1 MSRDM
6 ASILPVAGGRAAW
19 RSLRSSLA
27 ERRGLIAGAI
37 ALQMAASAAGLVGPQ
52 LLERIINSSGALT
65 DATIDRTALLFTVA
79 LLVQTVFTA
88 GARACGA
95 LTGEYV
101 LARLRERFISTV
113 LALPIGIVERAGT
126 GDLMTRA
133 STDVDDM
140 SQAVRRGLPELLV
153 AGVTGILAIVALV
166 VTAPI
171 LGLVVVP
178 VIPPLVLA
186 TRWYLHRARPAYQQQ
201 AAGEAL
207 VNADLQETVN
217 AARTIESL
225 RLGARRI
232 AQTDDDI
239 REWIAWERRT
249 LRLRT
254 VFFGSCEAAYVVPL
268 VLCLLF
274 GGLLVIHGQLSIGA
288 VAAAALYTQQLVS
301 PVDTLLAWQDEV
313 QLASASLSRV
323 VGVSEVPPAEIT
335 ERIPSDQR
343 LVAEQVRFAYNE
355 DADVLHGID
364 LSPDVGARLAV
375 VGPSGAGKSTLA
387 LLLAGVHA
395 PRTGSVEFGGVE
407 PHLLPP
413 ERLRREVALVTQ
425 EHHLFACSL
434 RDNLRLARADA
445 NDEQLL
451 KVLEAVDAIQAFRAL
466 PAGLDTVIGSGGT
479 SISPGFA
486 QQIGVARLL
495 LADPHTLVLDE
506 ATSLLDSRAAR
517 HLERSVAVL
526 LEGRT
531 VIAISHRLH
540 AAHDAEIVVVVEDG
554 RISEYG
560 THTAL
565 LSAGGAYAQL
575 WSTWRQESA
584 EPGSQESVGPSAST
598 ADWTGST
605 DILPSEQKT

>member
-52 LLERIINSSGALT
+52 LLERIINNSGALT
-65 DATIDRTALLFTVA
+65 DATIDRTALLFTIA

-101 LARLRERFISTV
+101 LARMRERFIATV

-153 AGVTGILAIVALV
+153 ASITCVLAIVALV

-186 TRWYLHRARPAYQQQ
+186 TRWYLRRARPAYQRE
-201 AAGEAL
+201 AASHSV
-207 VNADLQETVN
+207 VNGDLQETVN

-239 REWIAWERRT
+239 REWISWERRT

-343 LVAEQVRFAYNE
+343 LVADQVHFAYNE

-451 KVLEAVDAIQAFRAL
+451 AVLEAVDAMQAFGAL
-466 PAGLDTVIGSGGT
+466 PAGWDTVIGSGGT

-486 QQIGVARLL
+486 QQIAVARLL

-560 THTAL
+560 THAAL
-565 LSAGGAYAQL
+565 LSAGGAYARL
-575 WSTWRQESA
+575 WDTWRQDSS
-584 EPGSQESVGPSAST
+584 EPGDQPSVGPRTPT
-598 ADWTGST
+598 AD
-605 DILPSEQKT
+605 

>member
-1 MSRDM
+1 MSRDTS
-6 ASILPVAGGRAAW
+6 SILPVAGGRAAW
-19 RSLRSSLA
+19 RSLRSGLA
-27 ERRGLIAGAI
+27 ERRGLIAAAI

-65 DATIDRTALLFTVA
+65 DATINSTAILFTIA
-79 LLVQTVFTA
+79 LVVQTIFTA

-133 STDVDDM
+133 STDIDDM

-153 AGVTGILAIVALV
+153 AGVTGVLAIVALV

-178 VIPPLVLA
+178 VIPPLVIA
-186 TRWYLHRARPAYQQQ
+186 TRWYLRRARPAYQLQ
-201 AAGEAL
+201 AAAEAV
-207 VNADLQETVN
+207 VNSDLQETVD

-225 RLGARRI
+225 RPGPRRI

-239 REWIAWERRT
+239 RDWVAWERRT

-254 VFFGSCEAAYVVPL
+254 VFFGTCEAAYIVPL

-274 GGLLVIHGQLSIGA
+274 GGLLVMNGQLSIGA

-323 VGVSEVPPAEIT
+323 VGVSEVPAAEMT
-335 ERIPSDQR
+335 ERIPRDQR
-343 LVAEQVRFAYNE
+343 LVAERVHFAY
-355 DADVLHGID
+355 DDGPDVLHGID
-364 LSPDVGARLAV
+364 LSPEVGARLAV

-387 LLLAGVHA
+387 LLLAGVHQ
-395 PRTGSVEFGGVE
+395 PRTGFVRIGGVE

-413 ERLRREVALVTQ
+413 DRLRREVALVTQ

-434 RDNLRLARADA
+434 RDNLRLARPDA
-445 NDEQLL
+445 SDRQLL
-451 KVLEAVDAIQAFRAL
+451 AVLETVDGMQAVRSL
-466 PAGLDTVIGSGGT
+466 PAGLDTILGSGGT

-486 QQIGVARLL
+486 QQIAIARLL

-517 HLERSVAVL
+517 HLERPVAVL

-540 AAHDAEIVVVVEDG
+540 AAHDAELVVVVEDG
-554 RISEYG
+554 RISEFG
-560 THTAL
+560 THADL
-565 LSAGGAYAQL
+565 LCAGGAYARL
-575 WSTWRQESA
+575 WNTWRQDSA
-584 EPGSQESVGPSAST
+584 GVVDQA
-598 ADWTGST
+598 
-605 DILPSEQKT
+605 

>member
-1 MSRDM
+1 MSRDTGP
-6 ASILPVAGGRAAW
+6 ILPVASGRVAW
-19 RSLRSSLA
+19 RSLKAGLA

-52 LLERIINSSGALT
+52 LLERVINSSGALT
-65 DATIDRTALLFTVA
+65 NATIDSTALLFAGA
-79 LLVQTVFTA
+79 LLVQTLCTA

-95 LTGEYV
+95 LTGEHV
-101 LARLRERFISTV
+101 LARLRERLISTV

-153 AGVTGILAIVALV
+153 ATVTCVLAIAALV

-178 VIPPLVLA
+178 VIPLLTFA
-186 TRWYLHRARPAYQQQ
+186 TRWYLRRARPAYQREAAAQ
-201 AAGEAL
+201 AV
-207 VNADLQETVN
+207 VNAGLQETVN

-225 RLGARRI
+225 RLGPRRI
-232 AQTDDDI
+232 AQTDEDI
-239 REWIAWERRT
+239 REWILWERRT
-249 LRLRT
+249 LRMRT
-254 VFFGSCEAAYVVPL
+254 IFFGSCEAAYIVPL

-323 VGVSEVPPAEIT
+323 VGVSEVPPAETT
-335 ERIPSDQR
+335 ERLPIDQR
-343 LVAEQVRFAYNE
+343 LVADRVRFAYNE
-355 DADVLHGID
+355 NEDVLHGID
-364 LSPDVGARLAV
+364 LSPAVGARLAV

-395 PRTGSVEFGGVE
+395 PRSGAVEVGGVE
-407 PHLLPP
+407 PHLMPP
-413 ERLRREVALVTQ
+413 DRLRREVALVTQ

-434 RDNLRLARADA
+434 RDNLRLARPDA
-445 NDEQLL
+445 SDEELMAA
-451 KVLEAVDAIQAFRAL
+451 LETVDAGPAVRAL
-466 PAGLDTVIGSGGT
+466 PSGLDTIIGSGGA

-486 QQIGVARLL
+486 QQIAIARLL

-540 AAHDAEIVVVVEDG
+540 AAHDAELVVVVEDG

-560 THTAL
+560 THADL
-565 LSAGGAYAQL
+565 LRTGGAYAQL
-575 WSTWRQESA
+575 WNTWRQD
-584 EPGSQESVGPSAST
+584 SQALGGERPAVN
-598 ADWTGST
+598 
-605 DILPSEQKT
+605 

>member
-1 MSRDM
+1 MSRDA

-19 RSLRSSLA
+19 RSLRSGLA
-27 ERRGLIAGAI
+27 ERRGLIAAAI

-52 LLERIINSSGALT
+52 LLERIINSSGTLT
-65 DATIDRTALLFTVA
+65 DATIDSTALLFTAA
-79 LLVQTVFTA
+79 LVVQTIFTA

-153 AGVTGILAIVALV
+153 AGVTGVLAIVALV
-166 VTAPI
+166 VTAPV

-178 VIPPLVLA
+178 VMPPLFIA
-186 TRWYLHRARPAYQQQ
+186 TRWYLRRARPAYQQQ
-201 AAGEAL
+201 AAAEAV
-207 VNADLQETVN
+207 VNSDLQETVD

-225 RLGARRI
+225 RLGPRRI

-239 REWIAWERRT
+239 RDWVAWERRT

-254 VFFGSCEAAYVVPL
+254 VFFGTCEAAYIVPL

-274 GGLLVIHGQLSIGA
+274 GGLLVMHGQLSIGA

-323 VGVSEVPPAEIT
+323 VGVSEVPAAEMT
-335 ERIPSDQR
+335 DRIPRDQR
-343 LVAEQVRFAYNE
+343 LVAERVHFAY
-355 DADVLHGID
+355 DDAADVLHGID
-364 LSPDVGARLAV
+364 LSPEVGARLAV

-387 LLLAGVHA
+387 LLLAGVHP
-395 PRTGSVEFGGVE
+395 PRTGFVRIGGVE

-413 ERLRREVALVTQ
+413 DRLRREVALVTQ

-434 RDNLRLARADA
+434 RDNLRLARPDA
-445 NDEQLL
+445 SDRQLMA
-451 KVLEAVDAIQAFRAL
+451 VLETVDGMQAVRSL
-466 PAGLDTVIGSGGT
+466 PAGLDTILGSGGT

-486 QQIGVARLL
+486 QQIAIARLL

-540 AAHDAEIVVVVEDG
+540 AAHDAELVVVVENG
-554 RISEYG
+554 RISESG
-560 THTAL
+560 THADL
-565 LSAGGAYAQL
+565 LRAGGAYARL
-575 WSTWRQESA
+575 WNTWRQDSA
-584 EPGSQESVGPSAST
+584 GVADQAYGGPS
-598 ADWTGST
+598 G
-605 DILPSEQKT
+605 E

>member
-52 LLERIINSSGALT
+52 LLERIINTSGALT
-65 DATIDRTALLFTVA
+65 DATIDRTALLFTIA

-101 LARLRERFISTV
+101 LARMRERFIATV

-153 AGVTGILAIVALV
+153 ASITCVLAIVALV

-186 TRWYLHRARPAYQQQ
+186 TRWYLRRARPAYQREAAAQ
-201 AAGEAL
+201 AV
-207 VNADLQETVN
+207 VNGDLQETVN

-335 ERIPSDQR
+335 DRIPSDQR
-343 LVAEQVRFAYNE
+343 LVADEVHFAYND

-395 PRTGSVEFGGVE
+395 PRTGSVAFGGVE

-445 NDEQLL
+445 NDAQLL
-451 KVLEAVDAIQAFRAL
+451 EVLEAVDAMQAFRAL
-466 PAGLDTVIGSGGT
+466 PAGLDTIIGSGGT

-486 QQIGVARLL
+486 QQIAVARLL

-560 THTAL
+560 THAAL

-575 WSTWRQESA
+575 WNTWRQESA

>member
-1 MSRDM
+1 MSRDT

-19 RSLRSSLA
+19 RSLRSGLG
-27 ERRGLIAGAI
+27 ERRGLIAAAI

-52 LLERIINSSGALT
+52 LLERIINGSGALT
-65 DATIDRTALLFTVA
+65 DATIDSTALLFTIA
-79 LLVQTVFTA
+79 LAVQTIFTA

-101 LARLRERFISTV
+101 LARLREQFITTV

-153 AGVTGILAIVALV
+153 AGVTGVLAIVALV
-166 VTAPI
+166 VTAPV

-178 VIPPLVLA
+178 VIPPLVIA
-186 TRWYLHRARPAYQQQ
+186 TRWYLRRARPAYQQQ
-201 AAGEAL
+201 AAAEAV
-207 VNADLQETVN
+207 VNSDLQETVD
-217 AARTIESL
+217 AARSIESL
-225 RLGARRI
+225 RLGPRRI

-239 REWIAWERRT
+239 RNWVAWERRT

-254 VFFGSCEAAYVVPL
+254 VFFGTCEAAYIVPL

-274 GGLLVIHGQLSIGA
+274 GGVLVMNGQLSIGA

-323 VGVSEVPPAEIT
+323 VGVSEVPAAEMT
-335 ERIPSDQR
+335 ERIPADQR
-343 LVAEQVRFAYNE
+343 LVAERVHFAYE
-355 DADVLHGID
+355 DAADVLHGID
-364 LSPDVGARLAV
+364 LSPEVGARLAV

-387 LLLAGVHA
+387 LLLAGVHP
-395 PRTGSVEFGGVE
+395 PRTGSVRVGGVE

-413 ERLRREVALVTQ
+413 DRLRREIALVTQ

-434 RDNLRLARADA
+434 RDNLRLARPDA
-445 NDEQLL
+445 SDRQLL
-451 KVLEAVDAIQAFRAL
+451 AALETVDAMQAVRSL
-466 PAGLDTVIGSGGT
+466 PAGLDTILGSGGT

-486 QQIGVARLL
+486 QQIAIARLL

-517 HLERSVAVL
+517 HLERSVAAL

-540 AAHDAEIVVVVEDG
+540 AAHDAELVVVVEDG
-554 RISEYG
+554 RISESG
-560 THTAL
+560 THADL
-565 LSAGGAYAQL
+565 LRAGGAYARL
-575 WSTWRQESA
+575 WNTWRQDSA
-584 EPGSQESVGPSAST
+584 GVV
-598 ADWTGST
+598 D
-605 DILPSEQKT
+605 

>member
-19 RSLRSSLA
+19 RSLRSGLA
-27 ERRGLIAGAI
+27 ERRGLIAAAVG
-37 ALQMAASAAGLVGPQ
+37 LQMAASAAGLVGPQ
-52 LLERIINSSGALT
+52 LLERIINGSGALT
-65 DATIDRTALLFTVA
+65 DATIDSTALLFTAA
-79 LLVQTVFTA
+79 LLVQTIFTA
-88 GARACGA
+88 GARVCGA

-133 STDVDDM
+133 STDIDDM

-153 AGVTGILAIVALV
+153 AGVTGVLAVAALV
-166 VTAPI
+166 VTAPV

-178 VIPPLVLA
+178 VIPPLVIA
-186 TRWYLHRARPAYQQQ
+186 TRWYLRRARPAYQLQ
-201 AAGEAL
+201 AAAEAV
-207 VNADLQETVN
+207 VNSDLQETVN

-225 RLGARRI
+225 RLGPRRI
-232 AQTDDDI
+232 AQTDEDI
-239 REWIAWERRT
+239 RDWVALERRT

-254 VFFGSCEAAYVVPL
+254 VFFGTCEAAYILPL

-274 GGLLVIHGQLSIGA
+274 GGLLVMHGQLTIGA

-323 VGVSEVPPAEIT
+323 VGVSEVPAAEMT
-335 ERIPSDQR
+335 ERLPSDRR
-343 LVAEQVRFAYNE
+343 LVAERLHFAYD
-355 DADVLHGID
+355 DADDVLHGID
-364 LSPDVGARLAV
+364 LSPEVGARLAV

-387 LLLAGVHA
+387 LLLAGVHP
-395 PRTGSVEFGGVE
+395 PRIGFVHVGGVE

-413 ERLRREVALVTQ
+413 DRLRREVALVTQ

-434 RDNLRLARADA
+434 RDNLRLARSDA
-445 NDEQLL
+445 SDQQLL
-451 KVLEAVDAIQAFRAL
+451 AVLETVDAMQAVRSL
-466 PAGLDTVIGSGGT
+466 PAGLDTVLGSGGA
-479 SISPGFA
+479 SISPGVA
-486 QQIGVARLL
+486 QQIAIARLL

-540 AAHDAEIVVVVEDG
+540 AAHDAELVVVVEDG
-554 RISEYG
+554 RISEFG
-560 THTAL
+560 THADL
-565 LSAGGAYAQL
+565 LRAGGAYAQL
-575 WSTWRQESA
+575 WNTWRQDSA
-584 EPGSQESVGPSAST
+584 GVLG
-598 ADWTGST
+598 
-605 DILPSEQKT
+605 

>member
-1 MSRDM
+1 MSRDTGP
-6 ASILPVAGGRAAW
+6 ILPVACGRAAW

-27 ERRGLIAGAI
+27 ERHGLIAAAI
-37 ALQMAASAAGLVGPQ
+37 ALQMLASAAGLVGPQ
-52 LLERIINSSGALT
+52 LLERVINSSGALT
-65 DATIDRTALLFTVA
+65 DSTIDRTALLFAAA

-101 LARLRERFISTV
+101 LARLRERFITTV

-133 STDVDDM
+133 STDVDEM

-153 AGVTGILAIVALV
+153 AGVTGVLAIVALI
-166 VTAPI
+166 VTAPV
-171 LGLVVVP
+171 LGLVVLP
-178 VIPPLVLA
+178 VIPPLVFA
-186 TRWYLHRARPAYQQQ
+186 TRWYLRRARPAYQRQ
-201 AAGEAL
+201 AAAEAV

-225 RLGARRI
+225 RLGPRRI
-232 AQTDDDI
+232 IQTDEDI
-239 REWIAWERRT
+239 RDWISWERRT
-249 LRLRT
+249 LRMRT
-254 VFFGSCEAAYVVPL
+254 IFFGSCEAAYIVPL

-323 VGVSEVPPAEIT
+323 VGVSEVPPAET
-335 ERIPSDQR
+335 TDRVPSDQR
-343 LVAEQVRFAYNE
+343 LVAEQVHFAYKE
-355 DADVLHGID
+355 GTDVLHSID
-364 LSPDVGARLAV
+364 LAPDVGARLAV

-395 PRTGSVEFGGVE
+395 PRSGAVEVGGVE

-413 ERLRREVALVTQ
+413 DRLRREVALVTQ

-434 RDNLRLARADA
+434 RDNLRLARPDA
-445 NDEQLL
+445 TDDELMA
-451 KVLEAVDAIQAFRAL
+451 VLETVDAAPAVRAL
-466 PAGLDTVIGSGGT
+466 PAGLDTVLGSGGT
-479 SISPGFA
+479 SISPGLA
-486 QQIGVARLL
+486 QQIAVARLL

-540 AAHDAEIVVVVEDG
+540 AAHDAEVVVVVEDG

-560 THTAL
+560 THAEL
-565 LSAGGAYAQL
+565 LRAGGPYARL
-575 WSTWRQESA
+575 WNTWRQDSSGA
-584 EPGSQESVGPSAST
+584 
-598 ADWTGST
+598 TG
-605 DILPSEQKT
+605 

>member
-1 MSRDM
+1 M

-27 ERRGLIAGAI
+27 ERRGLIAAAI
-37 ALQMAASAAGLVGPQ
+37 ALQMAASGAGLVGPQ
-52 LLERIINSSGALT
+52 LLERIINSSSALT
-65 DATIDRTALLFTVA
+65 DASIDRTALLFTAA
-79 LLVQTVFTA
+79 LVVQTLCTA

-101 LARLRERFISTV
+101 LARLRERFITTV

-153 AGVTGILAIVALV
+153 AGVTGVLAIAALV

-178 VIPPLVLA
+178 VIPPLLLA
-186 TRWYLHRARPAYQQQ
+186 TRWYLRRARPAYQQQ
-201 AAGEAL
+201 AAAEAV
-207 VNADLQETVN
+207 VNSDLQETVN

-225 RLGARRI
+225 RLGPRRI

-239 REWIAWERRT
+239 RGWIALDRRT

-254 VFFGSCEAAYVVPL
+254 IFFGSCEAAYIVPL

-274 GGLLVIHGQLSIGA
+274 GGLLAMNGQLSIGA

-313 QLASASLSRV
+313 QLASASLARV
-323 VGVSEVPPAEIT
+323 VGVSEVPPAETT
-335 ERIPSDQR
+335 ERVPSDRR
-343 LVAEQVRFAYNE
+343 LVADRVHFAYNE

-364 LSPDVGARLAV
+364 LSPQVGARLAV

-395 PRTGSVEFGGVE
+395 PRTGAVQVGGVE

-413 ERLRREVALVTQ
+413 DRLRREVALVTQ

-434 RDNLRLARADA
+434 RDNLRLARPDA
-445 NDEQLL
+445 GDDQLL
-451 KVLEAVDAIQAFRAL
+451 AVLETVDAMPAVLRL
-466 PAGLDTVIGSGGT
+466 PAGLDTIIGSGGA
-479 SISPGFA
+479 SISPGLA
-486 QQIGVARLL
+486 QQIAVARLL

-540 AAHDAEIVVVVEDG
+540 AAHDAEMVVVVEDG
-554 RISEYG
+554 RISEHG
-560 THTAL
+560 THADL
-565 LSAGGAYAQL
+565 IRAGGAYAEL
-575 WSTWRQESA
+575 WNTWRQDA
-584 EPGSQESVGPSAST
+584 
-598 ADWTGST
+598 
-605 DILPSEQKT
+605 

>member
-1 MSRDM
+1 MSRDT

-19 RSLRSSLA
+19 RSLRSGLA
-27 ERRGLIAGAI
+27 ERRGLIAAAI

-52 LLERIINSSGALT
+52 LLERIINSSGTLT
-65 DATIDRTALLFTVA
+65 DATIDSTALLFTIA
-79 LLVQTVFTA
+79 LVVQTVFTA
-88 GARACGA
+88 GARVCGA

-113 LALPIGIVERAGT
+113 LALPIGIVERAGA

-153 AGVTGILAIVALV
+153 AGVTGVLAIVALV
-166 VTAPI
+166 VTAPV

-186 TRWYLHRARPAYQQQ
+186 TRWYLRRARPAYQQQ
-201 AAGEAL
+201 AAAEAV
-207 VNADLQETVN
+207 VNSDLQETVD

-225 RLGARRI
+225 RLGPQRI

-239 REWIAWERRT
+239 RDWVAWERRT
-249 LRLRT
+249 LGLRT
-254 VFFGSCEAAYVVPL
+254 VFFGTCEVAYIVPL

-274 GGLLVIHGQLSIGA
+274 GGLLVMNGQLTIGA

-323 VGVSEVPPAEIT
+323 VGVSEVPAAEMT

-343 LVAEQVRFAYNE
+343 LVAERVHFAYENA
-355 DADVLHGID
+355 ADVLHGID
-364 LSPDVGARLAV
+364 LTPEVGAQLAV

-387 LLLAGVHA
+387 LLLAGVHP
-395 PRTGSVEFGGVE
+395 PRTGSVLVGGVE

-413 ERLRREVALVTQ
+413 DRLRREVALVTQ

-434 RDNLRLARADA
+434 RDNLRLARPDA
-445 NDEQLL
+445 SDRQLL
-451 KVLEAVDAIQAFRAL
+451 AALETVDAMQAVRSL
-466 PAGLDTVIGSGGT
+466 PAGLDTVLGSGGT

-486 QQIGVARLL
+486 QQIAIARLL

-540 AAHDAEIVVVVEDG
+540 AAHDAELVVVVEDG
-554 RISEYG
+554 RISEFG
-560 THTAL
+560 THADL
-565 LSAGGAYAQL
+565 LRAGGAYARL
-575 WSTWRQESA
+575 WSTWREDSA
-584 EPGSQESVGPSAST
+584 GV
-598 ADWTGST
+598 AD
-605 DILPSEQKT
+605 

>member
-1 MSRDM
+1 MSRDT
-6 ASILPVAGGRAAW
+6 STILPVAGGRAAW
-19 RSLRSSLA
+19 RSLRSGLA
-27 ERRGLIAGAI
+27 ERRGLIAAAI

-52 LLERIINSSGALT
+52 LLERIINSAGALT
-65 DATIDRTALLFTVA
+65 DATINRTALLFTGA
-79 LLVQTVFTA
+79 LVVQTIFTA

-101 LARLRERFISTV
+101 LAQLRERFIATV

-153 AGVTGILAIVALV
+153 AGVTGILAIAALV

-178 VIPPLVLA
+178 VIPPLVIA
-186 TRWYLHRARPAYQQQ
+186 TRWYLRRARPAYQAQ
-201 AAGEAL
+201 AAAEAA

-225 RLGARRI
+225 RLGPRRI
-232 AQTDDDI
+232 TQTDDDI
-239 REWIAWERRT
+239 RDWIGWERRT
-249 LRLRT
+249 LRMRT
-254 VFFGSCEAAYVVPL
+254 IFFGTCEAAYIVPL

-274 GGLLVIHGQLSIGA
+274 GGLLVIHGQLTIGA

-323 VGVSEVPPAEIT
+323 VGVSEVPPAEMT
-335 ERIPSDQR
+335 DRIPADQQ
-343 LVAEQVRFAYNE
+343 LIADQVRFAYN
-355 DADVLHGID
+355 DGADVLHGID
-364 LSPDVGARLAV
+364 LSPDVGSRLAV

-395 PRTGSVEFGGVE
+395 PRTGAVEVGGVE

-413 ERLRREVALVTQ
+413 DRLRREVALVTQ

-434 RDNLRLARADA
+434 RDNLRLARPGAG
-445 NDEQLL
+445 DEQLL
-451 KVLEAVDAIQAFRAL
+451 AVLETVDATQAVWAL

-486 QQIGVARLL
+486 QQIAVARLL

-560 THTAL
+560 THADL
-565 LSAGGAYAQL
+565 LSAGGAYARL
-575 WSTWRQESA
+575 WDTWRQDSA
-584 EPGSQESVGPSAST
+584 EHGQTNGGPSPENVDT
-598 ADWTGST
+598 TGRT
-605 DILPSEQKT
+605 ETLP

>member
-1 MSRDM
+1 MSRDTGP
-6 ASILPVAGGRAAW
+6 ILPIAGGRAAW

-27 ERRGLIAGAI
+27 ERRGLIAAAI
-37 ALQMAASAAGLVGPQ
+37 ALQMLASAAGLVGPQ
-52 LLERIINSSGALT
+52 LLERVINSSGALT
-65 DATIDRTALLFTVA
+65 DVSIDRTALLFSAA
-79 LLVQTVFTA
+79 LMVQTIFTA

-101 LARLRERFISTV
+101 LARLRERFITTV
-113 LALPIGIVERAGT
+113 LALPIGVVERAGT

-133 STDVDDM
+133 STDVDEM

-153 AGVTGILAIVALV
+153 AGVTGVLAIVALV
-166 VTAPI
+166 VTAPV

-178 VIPPLVLA
+178 VIPPLLLT
-186 TRWYLHRARPAYQQQ
+186 TRWYLRRARPAYQRQ
-201 AAGEAL
+201 AAAEAV
-207 VNADLQETVN
+207 VNADIQETVN

-225 RLGARRI
+225 RLGPRRI
-232 AQTDDDI
+232 SQTDDDI
-239 REWIAWERRT
+239 RDWISWERRT
-249 LRLRT
+249 LRMRT
-254 VFFGSCEAAYVVPL
+254 IFFGSCEAAYIVPL
-268 VLCLLF
+268 VLCLLL

-323 VGVSEVPPAEIT
+323 VGVSEVPPAETT
-335 ERIPSDQR
+335 ERVPSDQR
-343 LVAEQVRFAYNE
+343 LVAQQVHFAYSGDE
-355 DADVLHGID
+355 DVLHGID
-364 LSPDVGARLAV
+364 LAPDVGARLAV

-395 PRTGSVEFGGVE
+395 PRRGAVQIGGVE

-413 ERLRREVALVTQ
+413 DRLRREVALVTQ

-434 RDNLRLARADA
+434 RDNLRLARPEAS
-445 NDEQLL
+445 DEELMA
-451 KVLEAVDAIQAFRAL
+451 VLETVDAAPAVRAL
-466 PAGLDTVIGSGGT
+466 PAGLDAVLGSGGI
-479 SISPGFA
+479 SISPGLA
-486 QQIGVARLL
+486 QQIAVARLL

-540 AAHDAEIVVVVEDG
+540 AAHDAEVVVVVEDG

-560 THTAL
+560 THAEL
-565 LSAGGAYAQL
+565 LRADGAYARL
-575 WSTWRQESA
+575 WNTWRQDSA
-584 EPGSQESVGPSAST
+584 GV
-598 ADWTGST
+598 TG
-605 DILPSEQKT
+605 

>member
-1 MSRDM
+1 MSRD
-6 ASILPVAGGRAAW
+6 AGSILPVASGRAAW
-19 RSLRSSLA
+19 RSLQSSLS
-27 ERRGLIAGAI
+27 ERRGLIAAAI

-65 DATIDRTALLFTVA
+65 NATIQRTALLFTAA
-79 LLVQTVFTA
+79 LVVQTLFTA

-101 LARLRERFISTV
+101 LARLRERFIATV

-153 AGVTGILAIVALV
+153 AAVTCVLAIAALV
-166 VTAPI
+166 FTAPI
-171 LGLVVVP
+171 LGLVIVP
-178 VIPPLVLA
+178 VIPLLVFS
-186 TRWYLHRARPAYQQQ
+186 TRRYLRRAGPAYRLQM
-201 AAGEAL
+201 AAEAI

-217 AARTIESL
+217 AARTIEAL
-225 RLGARRI
+225 QLGPRRI
-232 AQTDDDI
+232 TQTDDDI

-249 LRLRT
+249 LRMRT
-254 VFFGSCEAAYVVPL
+254 TFFGSCEVAYVVPL

-274 GGLLVIHGQLSIGA
+274 GGFLVMNGHLTIGA

-323 VGVSEVPPAEIT
+323 VGVSEVPPAETT
-335 ERIPSDQR
+335 EQVPAGQE
-343 LVAEQVRFAYNE
+343 LVADDVHFAYKE
-355 DADVLHGID
+355 GSDVLHGID
-364 LSPDVGARLAV
+364 LAPDVGARLAV

-395 PRTGSVEFGGVE
+395 PRAGAVEVGGVP
-407 PHLLPP
+407 PHLMPP
-413 ERLRREVALVTQ
+413 DRLRREVALVTQ

-434 RDNLRLARADA
+434 RDNLRLARPEATD
-445 NDEQLL
+445 DELMA
-451 KVLEAVDAIQAFRAL
+451 VLETVDAGPAVRAL
-466 PAGLDTVIGSGGT
+466 PDGLDTIIGSGGT

-486 QQIGVARLL
+486 QQIAIARLL
-495 LADPHTLVLDE
+495 LANPHTLVLDE

-540 AAHDAEIVVVVEDG
+540 AAHDAEVVVVVEDG

-560 THTAL
+560 THADL
-565 LSAGGAYAQL
+565 LRAGGAYAEL
-575 WSTWRQESA
+575 WKTWREDSA
-584 EPGSQESVGPSAST
+584 GANG
-598 ADWTGST
+598 
-605 DILPSEQKT
+605 

>member
-1 MSRDM
+1 MSRDT

-52 LLERIINSSGALT
+52 LLERIINNSGALT

-274 GGLLVIHGQLSIGA
+274 GGLLVIHGQLTIGA

-343 LVAEQVRFAYNE
+343 LVADQVRFAYNE

-395 PRTGSVEFGGVE
+395 PRTGSVELGGVE

-560 THTAL
+560 THAEL
-565 LSAGGAYAQL
+565 LDAGGAYAQL
-575 WSTWRQESA
+575 WNTWRQDSD
-584 EPGSQESVGPSAST
+584 GG
-598 ADWTGST
+598 TG
-605 DILPSEQKT
+605 

>member
-1 MSRDM
+1 MSRDTGP
-6 ASILPVAGGRAAW
+6 ILPIASGRAAW
-19 RSLRSSLA
+19 RSLRAGLA
-27 ERRGLIAGAI
+27 ERRGLIAAAI
-37 ALQMAASAAGLVGPQ
+37 ALQMVASAAGLVGPQ
-52 LLERIINSSGALT
+52 LLERVINSSGALT
-65 DATIDRTALLFTVA
+65 DAIINRTALLFAAA
-79 LLVQTVFTA
+79 LVVQTLCTA

-95 LTGEYV
+95 LTGEHV
-101 LARLRERFISTV
+101 LARLRERLIATV

-153 AGVTGILAIVALV
+153 AGVTGVLAIAALV

-178 VIPPLVLA
+178 VIPLLVLA
-186 TRWYLHRARPAYQQQ
+186 TRWYLRQARPAYQQQ
-201 AAGEAL
+201 MAAEAV
-207 VNADLQETVN
+207 VNAGLQETVN

-232 AQTDDDI
+232 SQTDDDI
-239 REWIAWERRT
+239 RDWITWERRT
-249 LRLRT
+249 LRMRT
-254 VFFGSCEAAYVVPL
+254 IFFGSCEAAYIVPL

-274 GGLLVIHGQLSIGA
+274 GGLLVINGQLTIGA

-323 VGVSEVPPAEIT
+323 VGVSEVPPAETT
-335 ERIPSDQR
+335 EQMPADQQ
-343 LVAEQVRFAYNE
+343 LVADDVHFAYH
-355 DADVLHGID
+355 DAADVLHGID
-364 LSPDVGARLAV
+364 LAPDVGARLAV

-387 LLLAGVHA
+387 LLLAGIHA
-395 PRTGSVEFGGVE
+395 PRTGAVEVGGVP
-407 PHLLPP
+407 PHLMPP
-413 ERLRREVALVTQ
+413 DRLRREIALVTQ

-434 RDNLRLARADA
+434 RDNLRLARPEATD
-445 NDEQLL
+445 DELL
-451 KVLEAVDAIQAFRAL
+451 AVLETVDAGPAVRAL
-466 PAGLDTVIGSGGT
+466 TAGLDTILGSGGT
-479 SISPGFA
+479 SISPGLA
-486 QQIGVARLL
+486 QQIAVARLL

-540 AAHDAEIVVVVEDG
+540 AAHDAEVVVVVEDG
-554 RISEYG
+554 RISEFG
-560 THTAL
+560 THAEL
-565 LSAGGAYAQL
+565 LRAGGAYAEL
-575 WSTWRQESA
+575 WKTWRQDSA
-584 EPGSQESVGPSAST
+584 GV
-598 ADWTGST
+598 TG
-605 DILPSEQKT
+605 